1 MKNQTFIGAK
11 EKASLL
17 DLNIPS
23 NCSGKLIVFVHGYM
37 GFKDWGCWNLVEDY
51 FTELGFGFCKYNV
64 SHNGCSTKDS
74 LNFVDLEA
82 FAEDNYT
89 KECEDFQAILS
100 YIGEHHKPF
109 PEIYVIGHSRGGGIA
124 LLQAKDERIKKVTTW
139 AAISDIESRFPKGEA
154 LTEWKEKGYYSRLNG
169 RTNQKMRH
177 NYSQYIDF
185 LVNRNNLDIR
195 KATTENTKPLLLIHG
210 EADTS
215 VDIREGKELAE
226 WSGKELHII
235 EGAAHTFGSSHP
247 WEKDALP
254 DELKS
259 VCQLTAKFFLE
270 RN

>member
-1 MKNQTFIGAK
+1 MKNQSFIGAK
-11 EKASLL
+11 QKASLI

-23 NCSGKLIVFVHGYM
+23 NFSGKLIVFIHGYM
-37 GFKDWGCWNLVEDY
+37 GFKDWGCWYLVEDY

-64 SHNGCSTKDS
+64 SHNGCSTEDS

-82 FAEDNYT
+82 FAENNYT
-89 KECEDFQAILS
+89 KECEDFQAVLS
-100 YIGEHHKPF
+100 FIGEQNKPF

-124 LLQAKDERIKKVTTW
+124 LLQSKDEIIKKVATW
-139 AAISDIESRFPKGEA
+139 ATISDIGSRFPNGEA

-195 KATTENTKPLLLIHG
+195 QAATENTKPLLLIHG
-210 EADTS
+210 DADTS

-247 WEKDALP
+247 WGKEALP
-254 DELKS
+254 DELRLD
-259 VCQLTAKFFLE
+259 CQLTAKFFLE